1 MALQGAVVE
10 LSTTRRKLGTWS
22 YPHCFDAPI
31 FSEICNSLDIMS
43 LIS

>member
-22 YPHCFDAPI
+22 YPHCFDI